1 MFLER
6 SKWYLTDKQIVE
18 NLNLKWC
25 IKRDNKPMSVK
36 YMQELIKK
44 PIYAWVISTKWTWN
58 KPIKTAYKWIIN
70 IKIWNKANR
79 WKIKIIEID
88 SKEVIIEY
96 KNKNITTKK
105 PILEK
110 RKNYNTE
117 YPFAK
122 VLKCPVCNSELTP
135 NTSKSSN
142 WSLHHYYQCR
152 WKWWIKHKNYT
163 IKRNLAH
170 DKIKEV
176 ISKIMIN
183 DDRLLMYEEIC
194 NEVFQERENELTNN
208 KILYQEKIE
217 KLNNK
222 ENEIL
227 KQIDNVINFP
237 KILEIKNKELE
248 NIEKLKA
255 DYEIKK
261 NSISE
266 STNLSKFKYYSKN
279 LITHI
284 DKLALQRE
292 KPELINLAF
301 AIIYDWKIEYK
312 NLNYHTSF

>member
-1 MFLER
+1 
-6 SKWYLTDKQIVE
+6 
-18 NLNLKWC
+18 
-25 IKRDNKPMSVK
+25 
-36 YMQELIKK
+36 
-44 PIYAWVISTKWTWN
+44 
-58 KPIKTAYKWIIN
+58 
-70 IKIWNKANR
+70 
-79 WKIKIIEID
+79 
-88 SKEVIIEY
+88 
-96 KNKNITTKK
+96 
-105 PILEK
+105 
-110 RKNYNTE
+110 
-117 YPFAK
+117 
-122 VLKCPVCNSELTP
+122 
-135 NTSKSSN
+135 
-142 WSLHHYYQCR
+142 
-152 WKWWIKHKNYT
+152 
-163 IKRNLAH
+163 
-170 DKIKEV
+170 
-176 ISKIMIN
+176 MIN

-301 AIIYDWKIEYK
+301 AIIYD
-312 NLNYHTSF
+312 